1 MRTLTLVAVSLLL
14 AGSAFADPLATPASA
29 VALIPSEKAWLTP
42 LEANSYDTRMKSGD
56 AAAIAS
62 AVTDAR
68 AGVSMNLPADARKK
82 YAKLTTGKIDEIRL
96 NTLLYNVI
104 NLTPSEVADLEQKH
118 PADLKKYQAAI
129 AALQGPDHT
138 IPMDKRDDAHK
149 IVLQYRAM
157 TAGPAAPPHKGKG
170 GPATTHPRQAPPTG
184 APTQGLAVPLTGR
197 ETAWLTDAEASEY
210 AAALKAP
217 GLKASDRLVL
227 LKKYRDAL
235 AQNDLPLEFR
245 DGYKSVLAA
254 NADAAKIDAN
264 LLTIVELSP
273 SEVADLEKIV
283 KGKEPA
289 GLTLTKDNARLEY
302 EGEMAPLPKENGHT
316 TAKECHHAYTITA
329 KYRGILKAAGSKAK
343 PDPTAPTTGGTTGPA
358 RLSDKELGTLT
369 GDERKSYEADLAA
382 AIASKDPAAIAAVN
396 QKYRRL
402 AATRDIDVF
411 TNLDPDV
418 KKDLC
423 APYKNYIAGSGTPA
437 GTAPSACDPT
447 LIDISKCK
455 QPGKQPDRAC
465 IAELTKQCQTAHP
478 QTPTPPSS
486 ALPPLDSKVQAAC
499 AAINNSMTLPTG
511 GSGGPVV
518 GDVPSPGSHPGTD
531 KDPKPADKKGFFDS
545 MSKEMASNIKAGVA
559 GAVFGLLLGSFFGPV
574 GMLVGAAIGG
584 GAFFGGNMV
593 ANKLP

>member
-14 AGSAFADPLATPASA
+14 AGSAFADPPAPTSA
-29 VALIPSEKAWLTP
+29 AALIPSEKTWLSP
-42 LEANSYDTRMKSGD
+42 LESSAYDSKIQAAHGD
-56 AAAIAS
+56 AAAIAA

-82 YAKLTTGKIDEIRL
+82 YAKLTAGKIDELRL

-104 NLTPSEVADLEQKH
+104 NLTPNEMAYFELHNK
-118 PADLKKYQAAI
+118 AALKKYQDAM
-129 AALQGPDHT
+129 AALQAPDHT
-138 IPMDKRDDAHK
+138 VPMEKREAAHK
-149 IVLQYRAM
+149 LVLQYRAM
-157 TAGPAAPPHKGKG
+157 TEAPAAPHKGKG
-170 GPATTHPRQAPPTG
+170 APATTHPHKAPVG
-184 APTQGLAVPLTGR
+184 APTQSLAVPLTGR

-210 AAALKAP
+210 AAAVKAP
-217 GLKASDRLVL
+217 GLKASDKLAL
-227 LKKYRDAL
+227 LKKNRDAL
-235 AQNDLPLEFR
+235 AQTDLPLEFR
-245 DGYKSVLAA
+245 DGYKAALAA
-254 NADAAKIDAN
+254 NANATTIDAF

-302 EGEMAPLPKENGHT
+302 EGEMAPLPKENGHS

-329 KYRGILKAAGSKAK
+329 KYRGILKAAGSKAQ
-343 PDPTAPTTGGTTGPA
+343 PDPAAPTTGTTGPA
-358 RLSDKELGTLT
+358 RLSDKELGTLN
-369 GDERKSYEADLAA
+369 GDERKAYEADLAA
-382 AIASKDPAAIAAVN
+382 AVASKDPAAIAAVN

-402 AATRDIDVF
+402 AATRDVDVF
-411 TNLDPDV
+411 TSLDPDV

-423 APYKNYIAGSGTPA
+423 APYKNYIAGNGTPA
-437 GTAPSACDPT
+437 GTTPSACDPT
-447 LIDISKCK
+447 QIDTSKCK

-465 IAELTKQCQTAHP
+465 IADLTKQCVTAHP
-478 QTPTPPSS
+478 QTPTPPSN
-486 ALPPLDSKVQAAC
+486 ALPPLDPKVQAAC
-499 AAINNSMTLPTG
+499 AALNNSLTPPTG
-511 GSGGPVV
+511 GSGGPIV

-531 KDPKPADKKGFFDS
+531 KDPKGKDKKGFFDS
-545 MSKEMASNIKAGVA
+545 MSKETASNIKAGVA